1 MIFHLNKIV
10 IKTPFQN
17 TSNTSVE
24 RLKIL
29 ERNCEQAIKEE
40 LQYCQEISWEKHAF
54 WSCELI
60 QDRGLEYSANKTCS
74 WFCPCNYN
82 ISIYPS
88 SSIDVNIFFESLN
101 ILVSDYRK
109 ILSFHS
115 VLKKQQI

>member
-24 RLKIL
+24 RLNKFQKI
-29 ERNCEQAIKEE
+29 NCEQAIKEE
-40 LQYCQEISWEKHAF
+40 FQYCQEISWGKHAF
-54 WSCELI
+54 WSCELFE
-60 QDRGLEYSANKTCS
+60 DRGLEYSANKTCF

-82 ISIYPS
+82 TSIYPS
-88 SSIDVNIFFESLN
+88 SSNDVNIFFESLN

-109 ILSFHS
+109 ISFHS
-115 VLKKQQI
+115 VLKKHQI